1 MSQVTLQGNASGTG
15 IFTIAAPNS
24 NTNRTLNLP
33 DAGGA
38 VIVGTQPA
46 GDIVGTTATQTLT
59 NKSIS
64 GAQINSGTVAVARL
78 GSGSPSASNFL
89 RGDGSWQTVSTTP
102 TTAQV
107 LTAYADATAGAV
119 GTYAFAI
126 NNASTSVSTN
136 GTLAGSSLR
145 YAATTSNT
153 NTVSNLFF
161 RVGGALSGTWRLMGY
176 ADRTTSEG
184 ISFNF
189 PSVWLRIS

>member
-78 GSGSPSASNFL
+78 GSGTPGSGNFL
-89 RGDGSWQTVSTTP
+89 RGDGSWQTLDFTSSFGSSGYQKLPSGLIIQWGTVSLSLDTLTTVTLP
-102 TTAQV
+102 IAFPNSTLNILTTV
-107 LTAYADATAGAV
+107 S
-119 GTYAFAI
+119 
-126 NNASTSVSTN
+126 STSGVS
-136 GTLAGSSLR
+136 GVHSSYGAILSNSQI
-145 YAATTSNT
+145 YVYLDSATTS
-153 NTVSNLFF
+153 
-161 RVGGALSGTWRLMGY
+161 LSRSIFWFATGH
-176 ADRTTSEG
+176 
-184 ISFNF
+184 
-189 PSVWLRIS
+189 

>member
-1 MSQVTLQGNASGTG
+1 MSQVTLQGNVSGTG

-64 GAQINSGTVAVARL
+64 GEQINSGTVAVARL
-78 GSGSPSASNFL
+78 GSGTPGSGNFL

-102 TTAQV
+102 TTDQV
-107 LTAYADATAGAV
+107 LTATAGASAGAV
-119 GTYAFAI
+119 GTYCMAYAFSG
-126 NNASTSVSTN
+126 NVSIG
-136 GTLAGSSLR
+136 GTMAGNQIQYSS
-145 YAATTSNT
+145 SD
-153 NTVSNLFF
+153 
-161 RVGGALSGTWRLMGY
+161 GGNRLGSPAGTWRVMGY
-176 ADRTTSEG
+176 SAEGFTT
-184 ISFNF
+184 
-189 PSVWLRIS
+189 VYLRIS